1 MFQPQPTPFASSSF
15 ASYGLAS
22 DLDFAFPVSAGGG
35 GAGFYNSPAPPQQL
49 PQSHPQS
56 HSQLQSQPHLG
67 QQNTNQRLSSSATA
81 SSLSPPYSSSQAS
94 NSESSSSPTLAQ
106 PQISQRLPHQR
117 LGILPSRQSTHHQQ
131 QQQQQQQYPQS
142 APARLKMEDQGQ
154 HDMIAQ
160 QAAAENYQPA
170 LEGLQIGNKIST
182 EVLTHEYAKADPVYV
197 EKTIALPQTF
207 SHYRPIQGDGNCGWR
222 ETCQV
227 AFLDNTG
234 YLWGT
239 LSTVPVHVSGLL
251 RQLGLALIFLPIAIG
266 FSYFEKLVESGD
278 QAKIEGEVARL
289 MSMNHLL
296 GTVGCYQYYEDWAD
310 EMFDLLR
317 EVAQNINNPQ
327 FAHALIHEKWNDRNV
342 ADSLIYYLRLLA
354 GTYLKAH
361 AAGFDPFITE
371 YNGVQGYC
379 SQCIDI
385 PNREIEHLG
394 VEALSNVLLKPIDV
408 ILEVVY
414 LDRSVGTKAN
424 THLFPGELNGQDVSN
439 FGTINLLFRPDHY
452 DILYKSAAVQVFRV
466 NGFTHNTSITTDHP
480 DLGQYATMNFD
491 ALSIIPGFS
500 NSAALGGLGQIAP
513 PPSNSMSE
521 SFSPVQHSSW
531 MSSFPETLPSST
543 QRITAPQ
550 PPPIMASPQS
560 PTPPASISG
569 SSAIAPSPAMV
580 SASGPGPQST
590 LPMRTASSYHIRFSP
605 VQLDYDEGKNN
616 FPESTFQVT
625 TNTFKNSVW
634 NRAHYCNPNFHP
646 EEWSP
651 DDEHTDGRVG
661 GKRKLKKE
669 IS

>member
-56 HSQLQSQPHLG
+56 HSQLQSQSQSQPQSRPHLG
-67 QQNTNQRLSSSATA
+67 QQNTNQQLSASAAA

-106 PQISQRLPHQR
+106 PQTRQRLPHQQ
-117 LGILPSRQSTHHQQ
+117 LGILQSQQSTH
-131 QQQQQQQYPQS
+131 QQQQYPQS
-142 APARLKMEDQGQ
+142 GPAGLKMEDQGQ
-154 HDMIAQ
+154 HDMVAQ

-222 ETCQV
+222 
-227 AFLDNTG
+227 
-234 YLWGT
+234 
-239 LSTVPVHVSGLL
+239 
-251 RQLGLALIFLPIAIG
+251 AIG

-317 EVAQNINNPQ
+317 EVAQNVHNPQ
-327 FAHALIHEKWNDRNV
+327 FAHALINDKWNDRNV
-342 ADSLIYYLRLLA
+342 ADGLIYYLRLLA

-394 VEALSNVLLKPIDV
+394 IEALSNVLLKPIDV

-414 LDRSVGTKAN
+414 LDRSVGTEAN
-424 THLFPGELNGQDVSN
+424 IHRFPGELNGQDVSN
-439 FGTINLLFRPDHY
+439 LGTINLLFRPDHY
-452 DILYKSAAVQVFRV
+452 DILYKGVAVQVFRV
-466 NGFTHNTSITTDHP
+466 NGFTHNTNITTDQP

-500 NSAALGGLGQIAP
+500 NSAALGGLGHIAP

-521 SFSPVQHSSW
+521 SFSSVQHSPW
-531 MSSFPETLPSST
+531 MSSFPESLPSST

-625 TNTFKNSVW
+625 TNTFKNSIW